1 MNVEAVERAH
11 RTIGAGAAYN
21 TSEGAGARVF
31 WENRN
36 LFGQAESLR
45 VNIDGGQQREGVSA
59 TFRRPDFLAVDQDFL
74 AAAEVAN
81 DTPDAYHSRHARLS
95 LGLERRFDP
104 HWTAGIALSVE
115 KANVIALADSNG
127 PFAASQQTQHY
138 GLVGVPMYL
147 KLDKSDDLLNPTRGY
162 RARFD
167 LTPYQSFSGPN
178 LTFVSGR
185 LWGSTYQRLTDSDR
199 YIIALSAALSSIAG
213 PSLDQLPADKRIYS
227 GGGGSIRAY
236 GYQMAGTLDIN
247 NRPIGGKSSFELS
260 AEARIMITD
269 NIGIVPFLDAGSY
282 YPTSMPKFGQR
293 LLVGPGLGFR
303 YYTGFGPIRLDI
315 ATPLSRR
322 PGDSLVQ
329 FYISLGQAF

>member
-1 MNVEAVERAH
+1 MS
-11 RTIGAGAAYN
+11 TAAN
-21 TSEGAGARVF
+21 SATG
-31 WENRN
+31 
-36 LFGQAESLR
+36 
-45 VNIDGGQQREGVSA
+45 ISA
-59 TFRRPDFLAVDQDFL
+59 TFRKPDFLAVDQDFL

-185 LWGSTYQRLTDSDR
+185 LWGSTYQRLSDSDR
-199 YIIALSAALSSIAG
+199 YIIALSAALSSIGG
-213 PSLDQLPADKRIYS
+213 PSLDQIPADKRIYA

-236 GYQMAGTLDIN
+236 GYQMAGALDVN
-247 NRPIGGKSSFELS
+247 NRPIGGKSSLELS
-260 AEARIMITD
+260 AEARIKITEHYRHRA
-269 NIGIVPFLDAGSY
+269 IH
-282 YPTSMPKFGQR
+282 R
-293 LLVGPGLGFR
+293 CR
-303 YYTGFGPIRLDI
+303 
-315 ATPLSRR
+315 
-322 PGDSLVQ
+322 
-329 FYISLGQAF
+329 

>member
-1 MNVEAVERAH
+1 
-11 RTIGAGAAYN
+11 
-21 TSEGAGARVF
+21 
-31 WENRN
+31 
-36 LFGQAESLR
+36 
-45 VNIDGGQQREGVSA
+45 
-59 TFRRPDFLAVDQDFL
+59 
-74 AAAEVAN
+74 
-81 DTPDAYHSRHARLS
+81 
-95 LGLERRFDP
+95 
-104 HWTAGIALSVE
+104 
-115 KANVIALADSNG
+115 
-127 PFAASQQTQHY
+127 
-138 GLVGVPMYL
+138 MYL

-162 RARFD
+162 RARID

-199 YIIALSAALSSIAG
+199 YIIAVSAALSSIAG
-213 PSLDQLPADKRIYS
+213 PSLDQIPADKRIYS

-236 GYQMAGTLDIN
+236 GYQMAGALDIN

-260 AEARIMITD
+260 AEARIKITD

-322 PGDSLVQ
+322 SGDSLVQ

>member
-1 MNVEAVERAH
+1 
-11 RTIGAGAAYN
+11 
-21 TSEGAGARVF
+21 
-31 WENRN
+31 
-36 LFGQAESLR
+36 
-45 VNIDGGQQREGVSA
+45 
-59 TFRRPDFLAVDQDFL
+59 
-74 AAAEVAN
+74 
-81 DTPDAYHSRHARLS
+81 
-95 LGLERRFDP
+95 
-104 HWTAGIALSVE
+104 
-115 KANVIALADSNG
+115 
-127 PFAASQQTQHY
+127 
-138 GLVGVPMYL
+138 
-147 KLDKSDDLLNPTRGY
+147 LLNPTRGY
-162 RARFD
+162 RARLD

-213 PSLDQLPADKRIYS
+213 PSLDQIPADKRIYS

-236 GYQMAGTLDIN
+236 GYQRAGALNIN

-260 AEARIMITD
+260 AEARIKITD

-282 YPTSMPKFGQR
+282 YPTSMPKLGQR

-315 ATPLSRR
+315 ATPLNRR
-322 PGDSLVQ
+322 SGDSLVQ